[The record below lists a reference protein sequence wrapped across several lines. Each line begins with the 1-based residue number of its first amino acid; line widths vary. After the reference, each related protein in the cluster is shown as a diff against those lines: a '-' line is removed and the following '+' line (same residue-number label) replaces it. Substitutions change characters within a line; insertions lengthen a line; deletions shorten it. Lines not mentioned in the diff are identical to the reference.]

1 MLAVIVDLPEMHIPP
16 WYWFRIV
23 SRIRQSMKSPGIFHL
38 SRGIRN
44 SSTRKCR
51 RITGNRQSTAL
62 VSEVERWYLNLP
74 QLYLLNHNGT

>member
-1 MLAVIVDLPEMHIPP
+1 MSMNLSDQAKRAYSQLPMM
-16 WYWFRIV
+16 V

-44 SSTRKCR
+44 SSTRKFR
-51 RITGNRQSTAL
+51 RITGNRQSIAL